1 MDFEFSSK
9 EELYNRVK
17 PALRAKT
24 CELHRLGYTYIN
36 EVDVWNY
43 LIETKCKTAHN
54 LSLSDI
60 VDDILN
66 TLNKDIDSYLKG
78 KIQKSRRTQYFDV
91 F

>member
-36 EVDVWNY
+36 Y
-43 LIETKCKTAHN
+43 LIETKWKTAHN